1 MQSKFILAF
10 VRHSIIG
17 EYHGWNDILRPI
29 FDAVTVVVYQ
39 LRGRKGDLEGD
50 RFKLNR
56 GEITVVARYQIASE
70 TALYSCF
77 FTHLLIL

>member
-10 VRHSIIG
+10 VRHTIVS

-39 LRGRKGDLEGD
+39 LRGREGDLEGD
-50 RFKLNR
+50 RFKLN
-56 GEITVVARYQIASE
+56 
-70 TALYSCF
+70 
-77 FTHLLIL
+77 